1 MASSIFG
8 QQQSS
13 NTILNTIGQLKQAA
27 GGNVQ
32 AACTLLDRAGITR
45 TLPNGQ
51 QVSASQ
57 FANMMQNKTP
67 EQAFGDMGIDYSQVQ
82 SLFR

>member
-8 QQQSS
+8 NQGGNSILS
-13 NTILNTIGQLKQAA
+13 TINQLRQAA

-45 TLPNGQ
+45 MLPNGQ

-82 SLFR
+82 SFFR

>member
-1 MASSIFG
+1 M
-8 QQQSS
+8 
-13 NTILNTIGQLKQAA
+13 
-27 GGNVQ
+27 Q

-67 EQAFGDMGIDYSQVQ
+67 EQAFGDMGIDYNQVQ

>member
-8 QQQSS
+8 NQGG
-13 NTILNTIGQLKQAA
+13 NTVLDTISQLRNVA

-32 AACTLLDRAGITR
+32 AACTLLDQAGITR

-57 FANMMQNKTP
+57 FAQMMQGKSP
-67 EQAFGDMGIDYSQVQ
+67 EQAFQENGFDFNQVQ
-82 SLFR
+82 SIFR

>member
-8 QQQSS
+8 NQGGNSILS
-13 NTILNTIGQLKQAA
+13 TINQLRQAA

-67 EQAFGDMGIDYSQVQ
+67 EQAFGDMGIDYNQVQ